1 MFPTLYV
8 ARHGETAWNL
18 SGQHTG
24 LRDLPLT
31 EGGIR
36 NARRL
41 GNTLRGR
48 LFAQVFTSTLQRA
61 RHTCELARFGA
72 QAEVDPDLVEW
83 NYDEYE
89 GLRPEDIE
97 ARRPGWELFREGC
110 PGGESADDVRARADR
125 VVERVRAFQ
134 QDVLIFSGGHL
145 LRVLAAR
152 WLGLEP
158 QVGRY
163 FLLDTASLSGLSYEQ
178 NRLRPVIKLWN
189 DLHHLM
195 HH

>member
-1 MFPTLYV
+1 M
-8 ARHGETAWNL
+8 
-18 SGQHTG
+18 
-24 LRDLPLT
+24 
-31 EGGIR
+31 
-36 NARRL
+36 
-41 GNTLRGR
+41 
-48 LFAQVFTSTLQRA
+48 
-61 RHTCELARFGA
+61 
-72 QAEVDPDLVEW
+72 
-83 NYDEYE
+83 
-89 GLRPEDIE
+89 
-97 ARRPGWELFREGC
+97 
-110 PGGESADDVRARADR
+110 DR

-134 QDVLIFSGGHL
+134 QDVLIFSSGHL

-178 NRLRPVIKLWN
+178 DRLRPVIKLWN